1 MLVIPR
7 PSLEKT
13 WQITGNWS
21 ALTLGKGIG
30 VSEIKRWVTTSAK
43 AEKQP
48 RNLNQH
54 TPLTGDKMLEDLLK
68 ERRKLCNRIE
78 STGWR
83 RIPNMSGINLKLG
96 EWNPYLSGTG
106 MERRLKNEI
115 ELERGPSERSRAMNA
130 YMKSMVIYLKK
141 LVKRGELR
149 KFWLTSWMLMERS
162 VAFRTAAFNYCF
174 YGWYKYYPLS
184 EVIRI
189 NLAANTIIKE
199 RRDTIDFMRVFIP
212 KANGKERP
220 LGVPTH
226 AWRLILHMYS
236 NFLGILL
243 REELSEFN
251 HAYIPKQ
258 GTLTCIRVWLTKVI
272 KAPWVYEFDIK
283 GFFDNV
289 SISKTLKQLE
299 DRGLPSELYDHFS
312 TLLESTPKNI
322 DFKKKEYTGMKRKPL
337 TDMDYKLGARTK
349 LKSRIGTSMSRITKV
364 LTPHP
369 SDVVEWKNY
378 ATGETGTYVPDRG
391 VTTLLD
397 KGDWLSNWLLRKD
410 LEKEHNKLGENST
423 FNYYQEEPTD
433 LNKGLP
439 QGAAISP
446 VLSLLALV
454 DWKRQLQNEGINL
467 LMYADDGILYGDKE
481 FKVFPPEGF
490 ELAPEKSGWLIRGGK
505 WLKESQKFLGIRYHA
520 TIDMISGETRN
531 GSRLT
536 FGRSQLNLL
545 DLIRSILPRSWSSP
559 NRPVTRLDALMRSST
574 RGHAIARLNGGSW
587 EQKTFPEH
595 WTERLT
601 QGTWWTEFGGTNT
614 ELKYRRKTMITAST
628 KACHWLGGLVTAI
641 VNPSQISARHLWK
654 KDSEFGGGVYDMPL
668 PRRGQPD
675 FKLTWRDWLESTL
688 KVYRPKKGRPK
699 KRPTAQEI
707 RNAIPDNVW

>member
-1 MLVIPR
+1 MILWTVR
-7 PSLEKT
+7 
-13 WQITGNWS
+13 QITGNWS

-30 VSEIKRWVTTSAK
+30 VSEIKRWITSSAK
-43 AEKQP
+43 ADKQP

-83 RIPNMSGINLKLG
+83 RIPNMNGIVLKLG
-96 EWNPYLSGTG
+96 EWNPYLTGTG
-106 MERRLKNEI
+106 MERRTKNEI

-149 KFWLTSWMLMERS
+149 KFWLTLWMLMERS

-184 EVIRI
+184 EVIKI
-189 NLAANTIIKE
+189 NLTANTIIKE
-199 RRDTIDFMRVFIP
+199 RRATIDFMRVFIP

-251 HAYIPKQ
+251 HAYIPRQ

-299 DRGLPSELYDHFS
+299 DRGLPSELYNHFE
-312 TLLESTPKNI
+312 TLLESTPKNV
-322 DFKKKEYTGMKRKPL
+322 DFEKNEYIGKKKKPL
-337 TDMDYKLGARTK
+337 TDMDKDLAERRMWVTK
-349 LKSRIGTSMSRITKV
+349 SGESMGTLNSYLKYLDPGPKSMHDT
-364 LTPHP
+364 
-369 SDVVEWKNY
+369 EWFKNN
-378 ATGETGTYVPDRG
+378 P
-391 VTTLLD
+391 
-397 KGDWLSNWLLRKD
+397 NWLQNFANELKIYD
-410 LEKEHNKLGENST
+410 LTGAGSHPAKRPEGITL
-423 FNYYQEEPTD
+423 NYYTGPARN
-433 LNKGLP
+433 LLKGLP
-439 QGAAISP
+439 QGAAVSP

-454 DWKRQLQNEGINL
+454 DWKRQLQSKGINL
-467 LMYADDGILYGDKE
+467 LMYADDGILYGEKE

-490 ELAPEKSGWLIRGGK
+490 ELAPEKSGWLIKGGE
-505 WLKESQKFLGIRYHA
+505 WLKESQKFLGIRYHVS
-520 TIDMISGETRN
+520 TDMISGETRN
-531 GSRLT
+531 GSQLT
-536 FGRSQLNLL
+536 FGRSQLNVL
-545 DLIRSILPRSWSSP
+545 DLIRSILPQSWSSP
-559 NRPVTRLDALMRSST
+559 NRSATRLDALMRSSI
-574 RGHAIARLNGGSW
+574 RGHAQARLYGGSW

-595 WTERLT
+595 WTERLI
-601 QGTWWTEFGGTNT
+601 QGTWWTEFGGTNA
-614 ELKYRRKTMITAST
+614 ELIYRRNTMITAST

-641 VNPSQISARHLWK
+641 VNPSMISARHLWK
-654 KDSEFGGGVYDMPL
+654 KDSEFGGGIYDMPL
-668 PRRGQPD
+668 PKKGQPD

-688 KVYRPKKGRPK
+688 KVYGSKKGRPR

-707 RNAIPDNVW
+707 KNAIPDNVGNGFS